1 MGGNMDKIYVIWWH
15 SKFVDEINRE
25 AVTIEDIVDKTDK
38 TLQNLNKLKVLEK
51 QGKIKV
57 KVTGTLNPVYI
68 QILDPSVE
76 SKVANNPLVELYD
89 EIGIA

>member
-1 MGGNMDKIYVIWWH
+1 MDKIYAIWWH

-25 AVTIEDIVDKTDK
+25 AVTIEDIVDKIDK
-38 TLQNLNKLKVLEK
+38 TLKNLNKLKVLEK
-51 QGKIKV
+51 EGKIKV